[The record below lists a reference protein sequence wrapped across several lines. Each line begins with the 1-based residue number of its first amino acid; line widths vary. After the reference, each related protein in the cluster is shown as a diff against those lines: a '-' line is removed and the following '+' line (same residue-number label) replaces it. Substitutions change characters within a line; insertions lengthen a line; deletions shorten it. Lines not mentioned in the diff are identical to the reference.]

1 MHKRFSPLWI
11 PLALVTLLAAC
22 DKPGAWGDVNALI
35 VASQPGAWA
44 TVQDS
49 VESAL
54 EPRVYTVRDE
64 KAFRV
69 THVDPASG
77 DWGNLS
83 RFVQVVLIGSAD
95 EPFVQQALAERRGEA
110 PLVPPQIVQVYDVW
124 ARGQQVTILLVEP
137 GRWDQSLELME
148 PLYSLLDEQYRQWAR
163 NRMFISGADT
173 ALQTSLMAE
182 AGFSLLLPEVYVWEA
197 RDSVYRFRN
206 DNPDPS
212 ELIRE
217 VVVSWRTPIP
227 EEGGREFFLDWRAD
241 LVAANYNFPQV
252 VPEDGIMASPGTVGD
267 RDAYQVQGIWENP
280 PGEFPAA
287 GPFIL
292 RAVECP
298 SQNRLYLLDAWLY
311 APGKDKYE
319 YMLQLETILNSFKCA
334 D

>member
-1 MHKRFSPLWI
+1 MRKQSPLLIAVACI
-11 PLALVTLLAAC
+11 PLVSAC

-35 VASQPGAWA
+35 VGSQPEAWA
-44 TVQDS
+44 ALEES

-64 KAFRV
+64 KTFRV

-83 RFVQVVLIGSAD
+83 RFVQVVVIGSED
-95 EPFVQQALAERRGEA
+95 EPFIQEALERRRGEE
-110 PLVPPQIVQVYDVW
+110 PLAPPQILQVFDVW
-124 ARGQQVTILLVEP
+124 ARGQQVTVLLVQP
-137 GRWDQSLELME
+137 GEWDQALELLD
-148 PLYSLLDEQYRQWAR
+148 PLQSILDEQYRQWAR
-163 NRMFISGADT
+163 NRMFLSGADT
-173 ALQTSLMAE
+173 ALQRGLMAE
-182 AGFSLLLPEVYVWEA
+182 AGFSLLLPDVYKWEA

-217 VVVSWRTPIP
+217 VVVTWRSPIP
-227 EEGGREFFLDWRAD
+227 DVPGREFFLEWRAD
-241 LVAANYNFPQV
+241 LVAEAYNFPQV
-252 VPEDGIMASPGTVGD
+252 VPVDGILASPGTVGD
-267 RDAYQVQGIWENP
+267 REAYQVQGIWENP

-292 RAVECP
+292 RGVECP
-298 SQNRLYLLDAWLY
+298 SQDRLYLLDAWLY

>member
-1 MHKRFSPLWI
+1 MQKRSSPIWVVM
-11 PLALVTLLAAC
+11 ALVGLLAAC
-22 DKPGAWGDVNALI
+22 EKPGAWGDVNAVI
-35 VASQPGAWA
+35 VGAQPDAWA
-44 TVQDS
+44 AVQDS

-54 EPRVYTVRDE
+54 EPKVYTVRDE

-69 THVDPASG
+69 TPVDPASA

-83 RFVQVVLIGSAD
+83 RFVQIVLIGSAD
-95 EPFVQQALAERRGEA
+95 EPFVQQALERRRGEA
-110 PLVPPQIVQVYDVW
+110 PLSPPQIVQVYDVW
-124 ARGQQVTILLVEP
+124 ARGQQVTVLLVEP
-137 GRWDQSLELME
+137 GRWDQTLELLE

-163 NRMFISGADT
+163 NRMFLSGADT
-173 ALQTSLMAE
+173 ALQTTLMEE

-217 VVVSWRTPIP
+217 VVVSWRSPIP

-241 LVAANYNFPQV
+241 LVAASYNFPQV
-252 VPEDGIMASPGTVGD
+252 VPEEGILASPGTVGD

-298 SQNRLYLLDAWLY
+298 GQDRLYLLDAWLY

>member
-1 MHKRFSPLWI
+1 MCKQSPLLIAMACI
-11 PLALVTLLAAC
+11 PLVTAC
-22 DKPGAWGDVNALI
+22 EKPGAWGDVNALI
-35 VASQPGAWA
+35 IGSQPEVWTALEE
-44 TVQDS
+44 S

-64 KAFRV
+64 KTFRV

-83 RFVQVVLIGSAD
+83 RFVQVVVIGSED
-95 EPFVQQALAERRGEA
+95 ETFIQEALERRRGEE
-110 PLVPPQIVQVYDVW
+110 PLAPPQILQVHDVW
-124 ARGQQVTILLVEP
+124 ARGQQVTVLLVQP
-137 GRWDQSLELME
+137 GEWDQALELLD
-148 PLYSLLDEQYRQWAR
+148 PLQSILDEQYRQWAR
-163 NRMFISGADT
+163 NRMFLSGADT
-173 ALQTSLMAE
+173 ALQRGLMAE
-182 AGFSLLLPEVYVWEA
+182 AGFSLLLPDVYQWEA

-217 VVVSWRTPIP
+217 VVVTWRSPIP
-227 EEGGREFFLDWRAD
+227 DVPGREFFLEWRAD
-241 LVAANYNFPQV
+241 LVAEAYNFPQV
-252 VPEDGIMASPGTVGD
+252 VPVDGILASPGTVGD
-267 RDAYQVQGIWENP
+267 REAYQVQGIWENP

-298 SQNRLYLLDAWLY
+298 SQDRLYLLDAWLY